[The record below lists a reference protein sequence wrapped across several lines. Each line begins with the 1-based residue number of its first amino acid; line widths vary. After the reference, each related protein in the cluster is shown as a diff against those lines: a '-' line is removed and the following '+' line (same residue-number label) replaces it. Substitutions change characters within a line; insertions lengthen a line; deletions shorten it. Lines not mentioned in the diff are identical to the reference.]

1 MLEQEYI
8 QLKVFNVE
16 FEGID
21 KCGKDTVRDTMLGVF
36 PNICSLK
43 ARGILSQYAYSRL
56 YNRPWIY
63 DVTEGYIKNTLIV
76 YLDVSSE
83 EDWLERLK
91 ATNEIEFN
99 NSRSDVNFIS
109 DYTKH
114 RNAFIYAFQLLKSL
128 DISQDYQDHFLYLDT
143 SRLSQ
148 LEIANI
154 VKQRL
159 VMLNNIKTDN
169 LQLV

>member
-8 QLKVFNVE
+8 ILKVFNVE

-21 KCGKDTVRDTMLGVF
+21 KCGKDTLRDTMLGVF
-36 PNICSLK
+36 PNICTYK
-43 ARGILSQYAYSRL
+43 ARGVLSQYAYSRL
-56 YNRPWIY
+56 YNRPWVY
-63 DVTEGYIKNTLIV
+63 SMSEGYIKNTLIV

-83 EDWLERLK
+83 EDWLNRLK
-91 ATNEIEFN
+91 TTNEIEFN
-99 NSRSDVNFIS
+99 NTRTDVNFIS

-114 RNAFIYAFQLLKSL
+114 RDAFIYAFQYLKNL
-128 DISQDYQDHFLYLDT
+128 DISQEYQDHFLYLDT
-143 SRLSQ
+143 SKLNA

-159 VMLNNIKTDN
+159 IMLNNITMKN